1 MDSLDFK
8 LADGR
13 NLDLLIGAGNS
24 QTAII
29 FHHGTP
35 SCAYIWKPWVEHFE
49 KLGIRSIAYSRA
61 GYYTSDRKVGRDV
74 VGVNSDIAE
83 VLDHFSIDRFVA
95 VGWSGGGPH
104 ALASALDPR
113 CKSAVVLAGVGM
125 YDQPDLDFLDGMGEE
140 NLDEFGHALRGETE
154 LTKWMDANAEAL
166 KTITGEELRNS
177 AGSLFSKSDVI
188 AMQRKDYSDG
198 LAEAFRL
205 SLQVSYS
212 GWIDDDIAFTTDWG
226 FTLDEVKIPV
236 AIFQGD
242 EDLMVPGA
250 HGRWLHE
257 RLQNSTLRMLK
268 GEGHLSFFSASQ
280 AEILEF
286 ILGVL

>member
-13 NLDLLIGAGNS
+13 NLDLLVGAGDS

-35 SCAYIWKPWVEHFE
+35 SCAFIWKSWVEHFE
-49 KLGIRSIAYSRA
+49 KLGVKSIAYSRA
-61 GYYTSDRKVGRDV
+61 GYSTSDRKVGRKIVDI
-74 VGVNSDIAE
+74 NTDIAQ
-83 VLDHFSIDRFVA
+83 VLDHFSIASFVA

-104 ALASALDPR
+104 ALASTLDPR

-125 YDQPDLDFLDGMGEE
+125 YDQPDLDFLADMGEE
-140 NLDEFGHALRGETE
+140 NVDEFGHALKGEVE
-154 LTKWMDANAEAL
+154 LSKWMEVNADNL
-166 KTITGEELRNS
+166 KTITGEELRTS
-177 AGSLFSKSDVI
+177 ISTLFSRSDIVT
-188 AMQRKDYSDG
+188 MERESYSDG
-198 LAEAFRL
+198 LAEAFRT
-205 SLQVSYS
+205 SLRKGYS
-212 GWIDDDIAFTTDWG
+212 GWIDDDIAFTKDWG
-226 FTLDEVKIPV
+226 FTLDQVKLPV

-242 EDLMVPGA
+242 EDLMVPGR
-250 HGRWLHE
+250 HGRWLNKHIPH
-257 RLQNSTLRMLK
+257 STLRLLK

-286 ILGVL
+286 LSSLR

>member
-1 MDSLDFK
+1 MDSLDFQ

-13 NLDLLIGAGNS
+13 NLNLLIGAGNGE
-24 QTAII
+24 TAII

-35 SCAYIWKPWVEHFE
+35 SCAFIWKPWVEHFE
-49 KLGIRSIAYSRA
+49 ELGIKSIAYSRA
-61 GYYTSDRKVGRDV
+61 GYYKSDRKVGRDIV
-74 VGVNSDIAE
+74 SVNSDISE
-83 VLDHFSIDRFVA
+83 VLDHFSVDSFVA

-104 ALASALDPR
+104 ALASTLDPR

-125 YDQPDLDFLDGMGEE
+125 YDQPDLDFLAGMGEE
-140 NLDEFGHALRGETE
+140 NVDEFGHALKGETE
-154 LTKWMDANAEAL
+154 LSKWMDANAKNL
-166 KTITGEELRNS
+166 KTITGEELRTS
-177 AGSLFSKSDVI
+177 ISTLFSKSDI
-188 AMQRKDYSDG
+188 ITMQRKDYSDG

-205 SLQVSYS
+205 SLEVSYS
-212 GWIDDDIAFTTDWG
+212 GWIDDDLAFTKDWG
-226 FTLDEVKIPV
+226 FTLDQVKIPV

-268 GEGHLSFFSASQ
+268 GEGHLSFFSTSQ
-280 AEILEF
+280 DEILDF
-286 ILGVL
+286 LSGVL

>member
-1 MDSLDFK
+1 MDSLNFK

-13 NLDLLIGAGNS
+13 NLDLLVGAGDS

-35 SCAYIWKPWVEHFE
+35 SCAFIWKSWGEHFE

-61 GYYTSDRKVGRDV
+61 GYYTSDRKVGRTIV
-74 VGVNSDIAE
+74 SVNSDIAE
-83 VLDHFSIDRFVA
+83 VLDHFSIDSFVA

-104 ALASALDPR
+104 ALASTLDPR

-125 YDQPDLDFLDGMGEE
+125 YDQSDLDFLAGMGEE
-140 NLDEFGHALRGETE
+140 NLDEFGHALKGEIE
-154 LTKWMDANAEAL
+154 LSKWMDANAEAL
-166 KTITGEELRNS
+166 KTISGDELRNS
-177 AGSLFSKSDVI
+177 AGSLFSKSDLI
-188 AMQRKDYSDG
+188 AMQRKDYSDS

-205 SLQVSYS
+205 SLQVSYA
-212 GWIDDDIAFTTDWG
+212 GWIDDDIAFTKDWG

-268 GEGHLSFFSASQ
+268 GEGHLSFFSTSQ
-280 AEILEF
+280 VEVLEF
-286 ILGVL
+286 LSGLL

>member
-1 MDSLDFK
+1 MDALAFK

-13 NLDLLIGAGNS
+13 NLDLLVGAGDS

-35 SCAYIWKPWVEHFE
+35 SCAFIWKSWVEHFE
-49 KLGIRSIAYSRA
+49 KLGVRSIAYSRA
-61 GYYTSDRKVGRDV
+61 GYYTSDRKVGRNIV
-74 VGVNSDIAE
+74 SVNSDIAE
-83 VLDHFSIDRFVA
+83 VLDHFSIDSFVA

-104 ALASALDPR
+104 ALASTLDPR

-125 YDQPDLDFLDGMGEE
+125 YDQPDLDFLAGMGEE
-140 NLDEFGHALRGETE
+140 NVDEFGHALKGEVE
-154 LTKWMDANAEAL
+154 LSNWMDANAESL

-177 AGSLFSKSDVI
+177 AGSLFSKSDYS
-188 AMQRKDYSDG
+188 AMQRKDYSDS

-212 GWIDDDIAFTTDWG
+212 GWIDDDIAFTSEWG
-226 FTLDEVKIPV
+226 FNLDEVKIPV

-242 EDLMVPGA
+242 EDLMVPGS

-257 RLQNSTLRMLK
+257 RLPSSTLRMLK

-280 AEILEF
+280 DEILEF
-286 ILGVL
+286 LAGVL